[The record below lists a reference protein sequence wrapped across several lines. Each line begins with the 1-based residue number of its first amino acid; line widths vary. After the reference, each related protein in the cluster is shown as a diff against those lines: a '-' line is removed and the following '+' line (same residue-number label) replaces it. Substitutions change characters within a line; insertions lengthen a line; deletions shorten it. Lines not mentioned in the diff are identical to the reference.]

1 VARSLAGV
9 RRQRIERRTV
19 VHQVDIQT
27 HTISYLATGNSD
39 YARQKKESSLALKL
53 TLALEKAR
61 GKASSMK
68 GWLPAP
74 ERIFKKDPIYLS

>member
-1 VARSLAGV
+1 M
-9 RRQRIERRTV
+9 
-19 VHQVDIQT
+19 
-27 HTISYLATGNSD
+27 
-39 YARQKKESSLALKL
+39 KL